1 MKKANLAVSLVLGLP
16 LAALAVV
23 CVGSSLHTPQETGNR
38 AEIGP
43 PAEPMRSSLA
53 AGPHSAPFALVSPGD
68 RPSTDPLPL
77 SPELHTEPRTADRPG
92 ELQEHHHDHPEATWR
107 APLTWKCK
115 GERAYLA
122 AAMTFSSPTPER
134 LGRALAGATTKG
146 AAALVM
152 FKNGEDFLVAL
163 SATERRANKRE
174 AFPAEAAPSFVRLVD
189 GFGDPPGV
197 SSDRFQPR
205 GYLRIAD
212 GQRSSWLELR
222 NINWRAVEKGEC
234 GEISVDAYAHVPSSS
249 WGVSLRT
256 SAGPRAFR
264 DLLDAEHLAV
274 ATASRSAARNTS
286 AEPPAITLH
295 FAFTAT
301 PATVERDSPR
311 GPS

>member
-16 LAALAVV
+16 LAALAAVR
-23 CVGSSLHTPQETGNR
+23 VGSGLHAPQETGNR
-38 AEIGP
+38 AEIAP
-43 PAEPMRSSLA
+43 PAEPPRASVA
-53 AGPHSAPFALVSPGD
+53 AGPHSPPFALVSPGD
-68 RPSTDPLPL
+68 PTLAAPLPL
-77 SPELHTEPRTADRPG
+77 SPETHTEPRMADEPG
-92 ELQEHHHDHPEATWR
+92 ELQEHHHDLPETTWR

-122 AAMTFSSPTPER
+122 TAMNFTSPTPER
-134 LGRALAGATTKG
+134 LGKALAGVTTRG

-152 FKNGEDFLVAL
+152 LKSGEDFLVAL
-163 SATERRANKRE
+163 SATERRPNKSE

-189 GFGDPPGV
+189 GFGAPPGV

-212 GQRSSWLELR
+212 GQQSSWLELR

-234 GEISVDAYAHVPSSS
+234 GEISVDAYAHVPASS

-264 DLLDAEHLAV
+264 DLLDAEHLAD
-274 ATASRSAARNTS
+274 ATASPKGARNPS
-286 AEPPAITLH
+286 AEPPSITLH
-295 FAFTAT
+295 FAFKAT